1 MTFFIVGDKII
12 DINLNLTEE
21 MLLDKTEENKEIYN
35 IINIIK
41 DNILIENDKLILS
54 YGTDVSKELK
64 KITNKT
70 LNSLAQL
77 KDIDFSLSN
86 LNNKKPNEILAELE
100 LIQFTLL
107 KNNRLLHELKITNK
121 ENYLKLFLYIESGKS
136 KIIDLQLNNKNFKE
150 SEIFNKIK
158 LFEKQLEDLNF
169 QQMLSLNNQ
178 SQIEDLENT
187 NKQLIKRIN
196 ELKQRFK

>member
-1 MTFFIVGDKII
+1 MIRLKKI
-12 DINLNLTEE
+12 
-21 MLLDKTEENKEIYN
+21 KRF
-35 IINIIK
+35 NIIK

-121 ENYLKLFLYIESGKS
+121 ESYLKLFLYIESGKS

>member
-21 MLLDKTEENKEIYN
+21 MLLDKIEKDKEIYN

-77 KDIDFSLSN
+77 KDIDFTIYN

-121 ENYLKLFLYIESGKS
+121 ESYLKLFLYIESGKS

>member
-21 MLLDKTEENKEIYN
+21 MLLDKIEKDKEIYN

-64 KITNKT
+64 KITDKT

-77 KDIDFSLSN
+77 KDIDFTISN

-121 ENYLKLFLYIESGKS
+121 ESYLKLFLYIESGKS

>member
-21 MLLDKTEENKEIYN
+21 MLLDKIEENKEIYN

-121 ENYLKLFLYIESGKS
+121 ESYLKLFLYIESGKS

>member
-21 MLLDKTEENKEIYN
+21 ILLDKTEENKEIYN

-121 ENYLKLFLYIESGKS
+121 ESYLKLFLYIESGKS

>member
-21 MLLDKTEENKEIYN
+21 MLLDKTEEDKEIYN

-121 ENYLKLFLYIESGKS
+121 ESYLKLFLYIESGKS

>member
-121 ENYLKLFLYIESGKS
+121 ESYLKLFLYIESGKS

-158 LFEKQLEDLNF
+158 LFEKQLEDLTF

>member
-1 MTFFIVGDKII
+1 MISFIVGDKII

-21 MLLDKTEENKEIYN
+21 MLLDKIEKDKEIYN

-77 KDIDFSLSN
+77 KDIDFTIYN

-121 ENYLKLFLYIESGKS
+121 ESYLKLFLYIESGKS

>member
-21 MLLDKTEENKEIYN
+21 MLLDKIEENKEIYN

-64 KITNKT
+64 KITNKP

-86 LNNKKPNEILAELE
+86 LNYKQPNEILAELE

-121 ENYLKLFLYIESGKS
+121 ESYLKLFLYIESGKS

>member
-1 MTFFIVGDKII
+1 MTSFIVGDKII

-121 ENYLKLFLYIESGKS
+121 ESYLKLFLYIESGKS

>member
-1 MTFFIVGDKII
+1 MTSFIVGDKII

-21 MLLDKTEENKEIYN
+21 MLLDKIEKDKEIYN

-121 ENYLKLFLYIESGKS
+121 EIYLKLFLYIESGKS

>member
-1 MTFFIVGDKII
+1 MTSFIVGDKII

-21 MLLDKTEENKEIYN
+21 MLLDKIEKDKEIYN

-77 KDIDFSLSN
+77 KDIDFTIYN

-121 ENYLKLFLYIESGKS
+121 ESYLKLFLYIESGKS

>member
-86 LNNKKPNEILAELE
+86 LNNKNLMK
-100 LIQFTLL
+100 
-107 KNNRLLHELKITNK
+107 
-121 ENYLKLFLYIESGKS
+121 Y
-136 KIIDLQLNNKNFKE
+136 
-150 SEIFNKIK
+150 
-158 LFEKQLEDLNF
+158 
-169 QQMLSLNNQ
+169 
-178 SQIEDLENT
+178 
-187 NKQLIKRIN
+187 
-196 ELKQRFK
+196 

>member
-1 MTFFIVGDKII
+1 MTSFIVGDKII

-21 MLLDKTEENKEIYN
+21 ILLDKIKEDNEIYN
-35 IINIIK
+35 IINVIK

-54 YGTDVSKELK
+54 YGIDVSKELK

-70 LNSLAQL
+70 LNYLSQL
-77 KDIDFSLSN
+77 KDIDFTLHN
-86 LNNKKPNEILAELE
+86 LNNKRPNEILAELE

-107 KNNRLLHELKITNK
+107 KNNRLLHELKTTNK
-121 ENYLKLFLYIESGKS
+121 ESYLKLFLYIESGKS

-150 SEIFNKIK
+150 LEIFNKIK
-158 LFEKQLEDLNF
+158 LFEQQLEDLNF

>member
-21 MLLDKTEENKEIYN
+21 MLLDKIEKDKEIYN

-121 ENYLKLFLYIESGKS
+121 ESYLKLFLYIESGKS

>member
-121 ENYLKLFLYIESGKS
+121 ESYLKLFLYIESGKS